1 MRKIIF
7 LLLVFILSCQ
17 VDKNSTSINTSTSEN
32 LNTKDSLAFELCAI
46 YGFDQGIRDRET
58 FMDLDRNV
66 ITRIDLKNFLNLI
79 AIVEKHGFPNE
90 QLLGDE
96 NWKHECVSLAATAI
110 MLHNPHRL
118 IQEEEYF
125 DLFLEEVNKGN
136 MSRTFLADVLDK
148 YYWSK
153 SRGQKVMY
161 GSQFGTPCIE
171 TKDETNK
178 LRKKLD

>member
-90 QLLGDE
+90 Q
-96 NWKHECVSLAATAI
+96 
-110 MLHNPHRL
+110 
-118 IQEEEYF
+118 
-125 DLFLEEVNKGN
+125 
-136 MSRTFLADVLDK
+136 
-148 YYWSK
+148 
-153 SRGQKVMY
+153 
-161 GSQFGTPCIE
+161 
-171 TKDETNK
+171 
-178 LRKKLD
+178 